1 MYFLGTCKL
10 SIAIL
15 GNSLFMSALLFYKLV
30 TRVCSIPMIVPAPC
44 FPNHSTELAHGKGA
58 DPPLLHAN
66 VESDHIHLQIFLGRL
81 RESEVERINE
91 RLHHGV
97 VEICL
102 TLTVFRQDFD
112 ARLILLMGVL
122 AMVKVFHWLIQDR
135 INYMQTEP
143 AITYMQHIRTA
154 SFLTILL
161 VRNSAPVCEAS
172 LPCILT
178 LTSETVAGV
187 GFI

>member
-1 MYFLGTCKL
+1 MQ
-10 SIAIL
+10 
-15 GNSLFMSALLFYKLV
+15 V
-30 TRVCSIPMIVPAPC
+30 
-44 FPNHSTELAHGKGA
+44 
-58 DPPLLHAN
+58 
-66 VESDHIHLQIFLGRL
+66 FLGRL

-143 AITYMQHIRTA
+143 AITYVQHTRTA
-154 SFLTILL
+154 SFLTVLL
-161 VRNSAPVCEAS
+161 VRHPLLVTSSRWYCCWQ
-172 LPCILT
+172 LDLWRLT
-178 LTSETVAGV
+178 PTCA
-187 GFI
+187 

>member
-1 MYFLGTCKL
+1 MF
-10 SIAIL
+10 
-15 GNSLFMSALLFYKLV
+15 V
-30 TRVCSIPMIVPAPC
+30 
-44 FPNHSTELAHGKGA
+44 GA
-58 DPPLLHAN
+58 TF
-66 VESDHIHLQIFLGRL
+66 ESDHIHLQIFLGRL
-81 RESEVERINE
+81 RESEMERINE

-112 ARLILLMGVL
+112 ARLIVLMGVL

-154 SFLTILL
+154 SFLSILL
-161 VRNSAPVCEAS
+161 VRVDWCISVHLQVNMIGSGNSIHPGAHSLTQCCRYWMGIISKQQPVLHLAV
-172 LPCILT
+172 T
-178 LTSETVAGV
+178 RGT
-187 GFI
+187 